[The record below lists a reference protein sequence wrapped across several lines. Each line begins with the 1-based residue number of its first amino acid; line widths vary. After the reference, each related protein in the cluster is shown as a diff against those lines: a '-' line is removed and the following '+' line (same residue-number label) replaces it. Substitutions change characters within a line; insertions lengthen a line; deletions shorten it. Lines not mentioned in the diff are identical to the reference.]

1 MNAGP
6 CHAEVTGDLRERQ
19 TGLAHRHHLLTS
31 ALHQTII
38 MVPSLGHLRFCDFH
52 TPTLTHPKN
61 IRKWA
66 CIGGLTIL
74 PNRCIVSVDQISKGG
89 STMNVS
95 KPYRTD
101 YGWTARAES
110 MYGLVLVPLPFTP
123 LATYEQVA
131 AHLKALGHKIVEV
144 VRDL

>member
-1 MNAGP
+1 
-6 CHAEVTGDLRERQ
+6 
-19 TGLAHRHHLLTS
+19 
-31 ALHQTII
+31 
-38 MVPSLGHLRFCDFH
+38 
-52 TPTLTHPKN
+52 
-61 IRKWA
+61 
-66 CIGGLTIL
+66 
-74 PNRCIVSVDQISKGG
+74 
-89 STMNVS
+89 MNVS

-101 YGWTARAES
+101 YGWTARVES